1 LLNYFVAAL
10 PFLAGDTQ
18 GAAALLCVGTLRPT
32 PQAPA
37 HETPGA
43 PHLLLSPPCI
53 SATGPPPPVSLQIC
67 DPIVRVRGHELE
79 GIVIPAPYR
88 SAADKHGL

>member
-1 LLNYFVAAL
+1 VAVP

-18 GAAALLCVGTLRPT
+18 GGGSPPVRRHPDGPPPKPRPT
-32 PQAPA
+32 KLLARL
-37 HETPGA
+37 T
-43 PHLLLSPPCI
+43 LLLSPPCI

-79 GIVIPAPYR
+79 DIVIPAPYR